1 MLLGHAGLLQSA
13 ANFDFGWRIASS
25 AAITPF

>member
-13 ANFDFGWRIASS
+13 AKFDFGWRIASS